1 MINFANMKN
10 TLTIIMD
17 TEKEEQI
24 LIGKP
29 QGTPPPTNNQE
40 LAEMVMLDLST
51 LCEALVVAIRTAH
64 SIGVNDEAVLMES
77 CVNHIYEAFV
87 DPTLGVEWRGSE
99 DLKKSVN
106 G

>member
-1 MINFANMKN
+1 MKN

-29 QGTPPPTNNQE
+29 NTVQPPSNDQE
-40 LAEMVMLDLST
+40 LAEMVLLDLST
-51 LCEALVVAIRTAH
+51 LCEAIVVAIRTAH
-64 SIGVNDEAVLMES
+64 SIGIQSEANLMES
-77 CVNHIYEAFV
+77 CINHIHDAFT
-87 DPTLGVEWRGSE
+87 DP
-99 DLKKSVN
+99 DLKVEYRGGEKESVQ

>member
-1 MINFANMKN
+1 MKN

-29 QGTPPPTNNQE
+29 QGTKPPQTNQE

-51 LCEALVVAIRTAH
+51 LCEALVITIRTAH
-64 SIGVNDEAVLMES
+64 AIGINDESTLLEG
-77 CVNHIYEAFV
+77 CVNHIHEAFT
-87 DPTLGVEWRGSE
+87 DA
-99 DLKKSVN
+99 DLKVEYRGDQEESVK

>member
-1 MINFANMKN
+1 MKN

-17 TEKEEQI
+17 TEQKEQI

-29 QGTPPPTNNQE
+29 QGTRQPQTHQE

-64 SIGVNDEAVLMES
+64 EIGINDEGVLMKS
-77 CVNHIYEAFV
+77 CINHIHEAFV
-87 DPTLGVEWRGSE
+87 DADMEVEYRGGQE
-99 DLKKSVN
+99 KSVK

>member
-1 MINFANMKN
+1 MKN

-17 TEKEEQI
+17 TEREEQI

-29 QGTPPPTNNQE
+29 QGTRPPETNQE
-40 LAEMVMLDLST
+40 LADMVILDLST

-64 SIGVNDEAVLMES
+64 EIGINDEGTLMKS
-77 CVNHIYEAFV
+77 CINHIHEAFV
-87 DPTLGVEWRGSE
+87 DPGMEVEFRGGQE
-99 DLKKSVN
+99 KSVK